1 MLKVVVLSCLACAAG
16 AAAFAPSPAAVA
28 LPAAGAARRTSSSAQ
43 APLVPLRG
51 SPSVARAQSRNVRGA
66 VTSVKM
72 ADATLIEAMLP
83 LWIGLSYVL
92 VKGDYDSIIKK
103 IQRDPKKDTA

>member
-1 MLKVVVLSCLACAAG
+1 
-16 AAAFAPSPAAVA
+16 
-28 LPAAGAARRTSSSAQ
+28 
-43 APLVPLRG
+43 
-51 SPSVARAQSRNVRGA
+51 VARAQSRNVRGA

-92 VKGDYDSIIKK
+92 VRGDYDSIF
-103 IQRDPKKDTA
+103 IQRENKKDTA